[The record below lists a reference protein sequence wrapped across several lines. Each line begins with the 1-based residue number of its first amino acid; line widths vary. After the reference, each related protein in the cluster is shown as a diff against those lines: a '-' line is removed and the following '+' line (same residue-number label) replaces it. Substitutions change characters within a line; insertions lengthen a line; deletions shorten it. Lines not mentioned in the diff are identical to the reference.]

1 MMPDVP
7 QAPNAL
13 SPRQWLLVLVIAV
26 AALMPGI
33 FQIPA
38 MDRDEARY
46 AQASR
51 QMLETGDLVDIR
63 FQDVPRHVKPIGT
76 YWLQAASAQVLGG
89 GADAGIWAYRMPS
102 LLAAIGIVAMTAW
115 LAGRLGGGTAGVAAG
130 IVMALALI
138 TSVEAR
144 TAKTDAL
151 LVAAIL
157 AAQIALH
164 RIATHP
170 DRPGGFFD
178 GGLRSPAAFWL
189 FHGLGLLIK
198 GPIVTLVA
206 GTTIA
211 AWCLWNRDRE
221 LLRRLYWLPGIALS
235 VAVVAPWVIAIS
247 MKVGPGFLQESIG
260 HALLGKVARGDD
272 SHGAPPGYHSL
283 FFLLVFW
290 PGTALA
296 AGGAMLAW
304 TRRVSPDIRFLI
316 CWIVP
321 TFVVFEAVATK
332 LPHYTFPTYPAMAVL
347 TGLFLATGTGLVAGG
362 KGRIAQ
368 RVLGAIAVLVSL
380 AVAAVPVAA
389 KIHLA
394 GTVTPSTI
402 AASGV
407 GLVVVALMVRFVTEL
422 SLARLVQLAVGI
434 CVFYGLTFAV
444 VAPSLDRLWIARAL
458 QPVIAKAG
466 SCETGPLVTA
476 GFSEPS
482 MVFVHG
488 TETRLSD
495 ASGALDTLAENPIC
509 AVAVVERRQQD
520 DFLAGAEALGLT
532 VEAAGE
538 VHGLNYSRGRDID
551 ITVYRVAP
559 Q

>member
-7 QAPNAL
+7 QSPNAL

-38 MDRDEARY
+38 MDRDESRY

-76 YWLQAASAQVLGG
+76 YWLQAASAEILGG
-89 GADAGIWAYRMPS
+89 GPEAGIWAYRMPS
-102 LLAAIGIVAMTAW
+102 LLGAIAIVAMTAW
-115 LAGRLGGGTAGVAAG
+115 LAARLGGATAGVAAG
-130 IVMALALI
+130 IVIALALI

-170 DRPGGFFD
+170 DRPEGFFG

-189 FHGLGLLIK
+189 FHGIGLLIK
-198 GPIVTLVA
+198 GPIITLVA

-221 LLRRLYWLPGIALS
+221 LLRRMYWLPGIALS
-235 VAVVAPWVIAIS
+235 LAVVAPWVIAIT
-247 MKVGPGFLQESIG
+247 MKVGPGFLEEAIG

-272 SHGAPPGYHSL
+272 SHGAPPGYHTL

-304 TRRVSPDIRFLI
+304 TRRVSPDVRFLI

-321 TFVVFEAVATK
+321 TVVVFEAVATK
-332 LPHYTFPTYPAMAVL
+332 LPHYTFPTYPAIAVL
-347 TGLFLATGTGLVAGG
+347 AGLFLATGTGLVASG
-362 KGRIAQ
+362 KGRTAH

-380 AVAAVPVAA
+380 AVAAVPTAA
-389 KIHLA
+389 KIHLT
-394 GTVTPSTI
+394 GTVTPGTI
-402 AASGV
+402 AATGV
-407 GLVVVALMVRFVTEL
+407 GLVVVVLMVRFLKEL
-422 SLARLVQLAVGI
+422 SLARLVHLAVGV

-458 QPVIAKAG
+458 QPVIASAG
-466 SCETGPLVTA
+466 TCETGPLVTA

-488 TETRLSD
+488 TKTRLSD
-495 ASGALDTLAENPIC
+495 ASGALDTLAANPLC
-509 AVAVVERRQQD
+509 AIAVVERRQQA
-520 DFLAGAEALGLT
+520 DFLAGVEALGLK

-538 VHGLNYSRGRDID
+538 VQGLNYSRGHEIN
-551 ITVYRVAP
+551 ITVYRVAQP
-559 Q
+559 